1 MGFLMDMK
9 IELKRSLKFQG
20 DIEQVRRSMDDLP
33 ALLKQF
39 PKLDQLK
46 ELKPNAYEWTLHPI
60 GAAGISHVVVYAA
73 DYSTDLSATRVSWVP
88 VKGVGNA
95 SLHGSLECVPH
106 GDDIELRVEISGQLR
121 DMSIP
126 LTLRLLAPAYIK
138 KTFEILVDKFSV
150 RLSEHFSR

>member
-1 MGFLMDMK
+1 MDIK
-9 IELKRSLKFQG
+9 IELKRSIKFQG
-20 DIEQVRRSMDDLP
+20 DINQVRKCLADLP
-33 ALLKQF
+33 TLLKQF

-73 DYSTDLSATRVSWVP
+73 DYSTDLSANRVSWVP
-88 VKGVGNA
+88 VKGIGNA
-95 SLHGSLECVPH
+95 SLQGSFECTPK
-106 GDDIELRVEISGQLR
+106 GEDIELTVEISGQLR

-150 RLSEHFSR
+150 RLSEHFAK